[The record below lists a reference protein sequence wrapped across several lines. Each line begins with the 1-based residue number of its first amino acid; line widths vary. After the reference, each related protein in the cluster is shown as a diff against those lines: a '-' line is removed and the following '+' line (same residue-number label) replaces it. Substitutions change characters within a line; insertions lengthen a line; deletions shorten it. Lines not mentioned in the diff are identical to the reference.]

1 MEDEINGIYD
11 DDGNKIEYVE
21 YRGLCLT
28 CNKKDDPG
36 EEILCKLNLADQVDQ
51 EEFICYAYEKIDF

>member
-11 DDGNKIEYVE
+11 DDGNKIEYIE

-28 CNKKDDPG
+28 CKKKEDTG
-36 EEILCKLNLADQVDQ
+36 EEMLCKLNLFDQLEDD
-51 EEFICYAYEKIDF
+51 EFICYAYEKINY